1 VNAPGATVAERIRQ
15 KLAELHPDS
24 LEVRDDS
31 AAHAGHAG
39 ARSGGGHYSIV
50 IVSPDFA
57 GHPPQRRHRMVYAA
71 LGAMMQ
77 QEIHAL
83 AIQAYAP
90 DEI

>member
-1 VNAPGATVAERIRQ
+1 MNAPGATVSERIRQ
-15 KLAELHPDS
+15 RLAALHPES
-24 LEVRDDS
+24 LEIQDDS

-39 ARSGGGHYSIV
+39 ARAGGGHYSIV
-50 IVSPDFA
+50 IVSPAFA
-57 GHPPQRRHRMVYAA
+57 GQPAQRRHRMVYAA
-71 LGAMMQ
+71 LGAMMT